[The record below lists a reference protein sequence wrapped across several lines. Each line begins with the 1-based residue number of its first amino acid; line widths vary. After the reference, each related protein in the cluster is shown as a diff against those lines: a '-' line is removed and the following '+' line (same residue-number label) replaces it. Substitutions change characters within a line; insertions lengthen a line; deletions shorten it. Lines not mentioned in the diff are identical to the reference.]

1 MKTVS
6 ISREEEGYWFAHEA
20 FGNPARQGAEP
31 GLRGLPPGPG
41 TGHQGSNPEEARDGG
56 GGVYGARHSHSSAFM
71 GLEQVGLSCV
81 HQLQAE
87 GTCQPPASCWDH
99 HVCTLRC

>member
-56 GGVYGARHSHSSAFM
+56 AAFM
-71 GLEQVGLSCV
+71 EPGAAILLCSWDLSRSV
-81 HQLQAE
+81 
-87 GTCQPPASCWDH
+87 
-99 HVCTLRC
+99 

>member
-56 GGVYGARHSHSSAFM
+56 GRRLWSQAQPLF
-71 GLEQVGLSCV
+71 CV
-81 HQLQAE
+81 H
-87 GTCQPPASCWDH
+87 GT
-99 HVCTLRC
+99 